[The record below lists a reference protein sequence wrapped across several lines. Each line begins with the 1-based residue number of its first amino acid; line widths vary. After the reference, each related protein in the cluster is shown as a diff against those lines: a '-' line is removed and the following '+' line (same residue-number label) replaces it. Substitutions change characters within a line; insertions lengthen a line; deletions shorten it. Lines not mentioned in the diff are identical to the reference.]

1 MKEIICPN
9 CNGSGEGQYDGT
21 RCTECKGR
29 GTQLIETDL
38 DDSDDPYDSDDSDDS
53 DNINKENQYDTET

>member
-9 CNGSGEGQYDGT
+9 CNGSGEGMYDGT

-29 GTQLIETDL
+29 GTQLIETDPDDL
-38 DDSDDPYDSDDSDDS
+38 DDSNDSDDS
-53 DNINKENQYDTET
+53 DNINEENQYDTET